1 LNFSAARRNLS
12 SVDVSLGLGGHRM
25 SDPADRIY
33 ERLLVLRC
41 QAGDGAAFGEL
52 VERYGPRL
60 RYFLRKMLRESGAA
74 EDALQEVWLD
84 VYRGMPRLADPGA
97 LAAWLYR
104 VARCRAYRALRRRR
118 RPHVPLEEAQEAEA
132 PAEEDFSAEDA
143 ARIHAALEWLA
154 PEHREVLVLRFL
166 EDMSYD
172 DVARVTGC
180 ALGTVKSRL
189 YHAKRALRRALGE
202 GKQA

>member
-1 LNFSAARRNLS
+1 
-12 SVDVSLGLGGHRM
+12 M

-33 ERLLVLRC
+33 ERLMVLRC
-41 QAGDGAAFGEL
+41 QAGDEAAFGEL

-60 RYFLRKMLRESGAA
+60 RYFLRKMLREPGAA

-84 VYRGMPRLADPGA
+84 VYRALPRLADPGA

-104 VARCRAYRALRRRR
+104 IARSAAYRALRRRR
-118 RPHVPLEEAQEAEA
+118 QPHVPLEEAQEAEA
-132 PAEEDFSAEDA
+132 PAEDDAFSAEDA

>member
-1 LNFSAARRNLS
+1 
-12 SVDVSLGLGGHRM
+12 M

-60 RYFLRKMLRESGAA
+60 RYFLRKMLRDTGA
-74 EDALQEVWLD
+74 
-84 VYRGMPRLADPGA
+84 
-97 LAAWLYR
+97 
-104 VARCRAYRALRRRR
+104 
-118 RPHVPLEEAQEAEA
+118 
-132 PAEEDFSAEDA
+132 AEDA

-166 EDMSYD
+166 EDMSYE

>member
-1 LNFSAARRNLS
+1 
-12 SVDVSLGLGGHRM
+12 M

-33 ERLLVLRC
+33 ERLMVLRC
-41 QAGDGAAFGEL
+41 QAGDEAAFGEL
-52 VERYGPRL
+52 VERYGPR
-60 RYFLRKMLRESGAA
+60 RARAA
-74 EDALQEVWLD
+74 S
-84 VYRGMPRLADPGA
+84 
-97 LAAWLYR
+97 
-104 VARCRAYRALRRRR
+104 
-118 RPHVPLEEAQEAEA
+118 
-132 PAEEDFSAEDA
+132 SAESSAAA

-166 EDMSYD
+166 EDMSYE

>member
-1 LNFSAARRNLS
+1 
-12 SVDVSLGLGGHRM
+12 M
-25 SDPADRIY
+25 SEPAERIY

-60 RYFLRKMLRESGAA
+60 RYFLRKMLRDAGAA

-84 VYRGMPRLADPGA
+84 AYRALPRLAAPGA
-97 LAAWLYR
+97 FPAWLYR
-104 VARCRAYRALRRRR
+104 VARCRAYRVLRRRG

-132 PAEEDFSAEDA
+132 PADGEEFSAEDA

-166 EDMSYD
+166 EDMSYE

-202 GKQA
+202 GKQE

>member
-1 LNFSAARRNLS
+1 
-12 SVDVSLGLGGHRM
+12 M
-25 SDPADRIY
+25 SESADRIY

-41 QAGDGAAFGEL
+41 QTGDGGAFGEL

-60 RYFLRKMLRESGAA
+60 RYFLRKMLRDAGAA

-84 VYRGMPRLADPGA
+84 VYRALPRLADPGA
-97 LAAWLYR
+97 LPAWLYR
-104 VARCRAYRALRRRR
+104 IARCRAYRALRRRR
-118 RPHVPLEEAQEAEA
+118 QPTRPLEEAGEAEA
-132 PAEEDFSAEDA
+132 PAEGEAFSAEDA

-166 EDMSYD
+166 EDMSYED
-172 DVARVTGC
+172 AARVTGC
-180 ALGTVKSRL
+180 PLGTVKSRL

-202 GKQA
+202 GKQP

>member
-12 SVDVSLGLGGHRM
+12 SVGAFLGSGGQRM
-25 SDPADRIY
+25 RADRIY

-60 RYFLRKMLRESGAA
+60 RYFLRKMLRDAGAA

-84 VYRGMPRLADPGA
+84 VYRALPRLADPGA

-104 VARCRAYRALRRRR
+104 VARCRAYRTLRRRR
-118 RPHVPLEEAQEAEA
+118 QPHVPLEEAQEAEA
-132 PAEEDFSAEDA
+132 PTDGEEFSAEDA

-166 EDMSYD
+166 EDMSYE